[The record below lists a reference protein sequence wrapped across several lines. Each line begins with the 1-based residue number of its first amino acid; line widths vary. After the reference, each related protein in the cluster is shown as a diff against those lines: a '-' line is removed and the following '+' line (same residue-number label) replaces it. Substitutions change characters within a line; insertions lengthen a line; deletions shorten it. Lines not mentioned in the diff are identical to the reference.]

1 MPKNLK
7 RPASVVSEPVEEAD
21 GESSKKQCSATEPL
35 ASPEVDKKL
44 KEMLLCLSSGLAKSY
59 ASQVEALAAAAA
71 QLMNAW
77 DLWIAGK
84 AFRVAEVEAYV
95 HSPHHA
101 DPYAHGDEGQTTC
114 GVWYFHRKG
123 GTYKSGSFKGMDL
136 ACGDKAGNVFA
147 GLLLRAVIDPLDK
160 LIEGPCLVVDKILE
174 LNGKESIAAFA
185 AGRAAAD
192 LPAVSTEGLRLAP
205 AAEPRSDP
213 VRSSARVGLVL
224 RQEATEDAKGPKTHM
239 QGRPIEFCTR
249 PYRFSTVASRLTK
262 YRSGFVATAHLS
274 GASDGDKLGLS
285 DQNFAKYA
293 KSAEDGKSS
302 GDPSKWFNKKISTQ
316 PELCELIGACHGVL
330 ASL

>member
-84 AFRVAEVEAYV
+84 AFRIAEVEAYV

-123 GTYKSGSFKGMDL
+123 GTYKSGSFKG
-136 ACGDKAGNVFA
+136 
-147 GLLLRAVIDPLDK
+147 
-160 LIEGPCLVVDKILE
+160 PCLVVDKILE

-192 LPAVSTEGLRLAP
+192 LLAVSTEGLRLAP

>member
-21 GESSKKQCSATEPL
+21 SESSKKQCSATEPL

-44 KEMLLCLSSGLAKSY
+44 KEMLQCLSSGLAKASY
-59 ASQVEALAAAAA
+59 ASQVEAVAAAAA
-71 QLMNAW
+71 ELMNAW

-84 AFRVAEVEAYV
+84 AFRIAEVEAYV

-101 DPYAHGDEGQTTC
+101 DPYAHGDEGQAAC

-192 LPAVSTEGLRLAP
+192 LLAVSTEGLRLAP
-205 AAEPRSDP
+205 AAEPRCDP

-224 RQEATEDAKGPKTHM
+224 RQETTDAKGPKTHM